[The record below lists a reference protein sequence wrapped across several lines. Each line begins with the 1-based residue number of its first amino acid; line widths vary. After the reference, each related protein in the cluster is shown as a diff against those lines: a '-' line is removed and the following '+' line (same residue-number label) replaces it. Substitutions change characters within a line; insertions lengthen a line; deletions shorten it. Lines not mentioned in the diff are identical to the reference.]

1 VSDSVIATARANFHR
16 RLIDE
21 EALALRDGVVTTADR
36 DNAGSTRMSELLAAT
51 ICNGLGL
58 PSLKARSRKVDSG
71 KLFEN
76 SVRSFLDETLGRVL
90 ATNRG
95 WDLEPGGSI
104 GRFAQYHHLQ
114 EIARL
119 SDENPELRIALGG
132 DYLIG
137 PDICV
142 SRRPLDDES
151 LGETLFDPDDHLA
164 RSTFLRSANNSLP
177 LLHGSV
183 SCKWTMRS
191 DRAQNAR
198 TEALNLLRNRKGRA
212 PAICLVTAE
221 PMPSRLAS
229 LAEGTGDVDRVY
241 HFALY
246 ELEQAVAQA
255 ASENKRLA
263 PQQESLERMI
273 KGLRLADISDLPFDL
288 LV

>member
-1 VSDSVIATARANFHR
+1 MPPSATALARAAFHR
-16 RLIDE
+16 RLIDS
-21 EALALRDGVVTTADR
+21 EALALRAGVVTIADR
-36 DNAGSTRMSELLAAT
+36 DNAGSTRVSELIAES
-51 ICNGLGL
+51 ICRSLGL
-58 PSLKARSRKVDSG
+58 PGLQARSHKVDSG
-71 KLFEN
+71 TLFES
-76 SVRSFLDETLGRVL
+76 SVRSFLQDTLGRVL
-90 ATNRG
+90 ASNFA

-104 GRFAQYHHLQ
+104 GRFAQYHHLR
-114 EIARL
+114 EIERL
-119 SDENPELRIALGG
+119 TEENPELRIAFGG
-132 DYLIG
+132 EYLIG

-142 SRRPLDDES
+142 SRRPLDDDV
-151 LGETLFDPDDHLA
+151 LGEGLLDPDEQLA
-164 RSTFLRSANNSLP
+164 RSTFLRAANNRLP
-177 LLHGSV
+177 LMHGSV

-246 ELEQAVAQA
+246 ELEDAVAQA
-255 ASENKRLA
+255 AAENSRLL
-263 PQQESLERMI
+263 PQHEALQLMI
-273 KGLRLADISDLPFDL
+273 RGLRLADISDLPFDL